1 MKIIVYI
8 KICIILQNKIEGF
21 LCKYILRKMMTEKS
35 QKIPK
40 NPNEYICEQCEYIT
54 LSKKDFNKHLLTRKH
69 KILTDTYTDTYKKLP
84 KNASLYK
91 CVCGKEY
98 KHRQSLNNHKQ
109 KCTYQP
115 EPELEPEP
123 ESESESEPEPEPV
136 SKEPEPS
143 VTENKVF
150 MDTMVQFMQSQTK
163 TNEKLYEKLEEVT
176 TENKVVNNYTT
187 NNFNL
192 NMFLNDTCKNAM
204 NISDFIES
212 IKLSISDMDYLGKA
226 GYVEGVSRAIID
238 NLNQLD
244 VTERPIHCTDAKRN
258 SLYLRNND
266 EWNKESVDMPN
277 MKKVIKNVTQKNQS
291 TLFEWMGKNP
301 GHKNPMSQKHKDYM
315 TIVDAAMGPGT
326 DEEESTSYKSIINKV
341 SSATT
346 IDKQTGPTKPPG

>member
-1 MKIIVYI
+1 MKFIVYI

-21 LCKYILRKMMTEKS
+21 FYYHILRKMLTEKM
-35 QKIPK
+35 PK
-40 NPNEYICEQCEYIT
+40 NAEKFVCEICDFKC
-54 LSKKDFNKHLLTRKH
+54 SKQSNYTQHLLTRKH
-69 KILTDTYTDTYKKLP
+69 KMLTNVDTNVDKKAP
-84 KNASLYK
+84 KNAKPYQ
-91 CVCGKEY
+91 CECGKEY
-98 KHRQSLNNHKQ
+98 KHRQSLSVHK
-109 KCTYQP
+109 KTCTYIP
-115 EPELEPEP
+115 EPEP
-123 ESESESEPEPEPV
+123 ES
-136 SKEPEPS
+136 KEPSPS

-176 TENKVVNNYTT
+176 VENKVVNNYTT

-244 VTERPIHCTDAKRN
+244 VAERPIHCTDAKRN

-346 IDKQTGPTKPPG
+346 IDKQTGAMKPTG

>member
-1 MKIIVYI
+1 MLTNVDTNVDI
-8 KICIILQNKIEGF
+8 NDDE
-21 LCKYILRKMMTEKS
+21 KM
-35 QKIPK
+35 
-40 NPNEYICEQCEYIT
+40 
-54 LSKKDFNKHLLTRKH
+54 
-69 KILTDTYTDTYKKLP
+69 P
-84 KNASLYK
+84 KNAKLYQ
-91 CVCGKEY
+91 CECGKEY
-98 KHRQSLNNHKQ
+98 KHRQSLSVHK
-109 KCTYQP
+109 KTCTYIP
-115 EPELEPEP
+115 EPEPEP
-123 ESESESEPEPEPV
+123 ES
-136 SKEPEPS
+136 KEPAPS
-143 VTENKVF
+143 ITENKVF

-204 NISDFIES
+204 NISDFMES

-266 EWNKESVDMPN
+266 EWNKESADMPN

-315 TIVDAAMGPGT
+315 TIVGEAMGPGT
-326 DEEESTSYKSIINKV
+326 DEEESTSYKSIISKV

-346 IDKQTGPTKPPG
+346 IDKQTGSMKPPG